1 MNKKIISLVL
11 ALVMVLGTFTSV
23 FAAETTT
30 KKAEAKKAEA
40 GEKVEKVVGKDNK
53 IQYVIDK
60 KLVEGYEDGNYGLDK
75 NIKRSEITRL
85 LVLANGNEEL
95 AKQLQGSMKIY
106 SDVDAKHWANGVISV
121 GTTVPSDAN
130 GIAMLAG
137 YPDGSFKPENDVTYA
152 ELAKML
158 VVLVKEDLTAD
169 MVKNAKWA
177 TSWMTWAAQLG
188 ILDDVNVVDSNKAAN
203 RADAFTMVYNALY
216 AMKEFKRVPAN
227 ETRGIVSNLTNSKL
241 TLNQDSEKEYTI
253 TGDTVI
259 VDGINVRKQIVK
271 VNSLNNLD
279 LYKGSLVRILV
290 NDKNEVTH
298 IIELGNPEVLA
309 RTDKE
314 NQLLDTDNHIW
325 EGVADATV
333 ETNYYKNIE
342 SLKDLDQKKVD
353 GAYATVTLNG
363 SKTKADYIK
372 FHKANGNE
380 LANLKVNDKTEIYV
394 ANPYN
399 NIMKEVKDIN
409 EALSLIGFHNYG
421 KDYKIPNVYAGF
433 DTDDHKS
440 AVKSFDSERS
450 TAKVIVFNVVSKD
463 NDGDRYRVIN
473 SSSSKFSSTLEDT
486 DGKLYDRDNVLNK
499 ANFPLN
505 YGDLLD
511 VIETR
516 GDVIDRLLD
525 HSDEKAFPVVK
536 VAQIFDNDEIQVEDR
551 FGNETLLYVGDADI
565 FNAKQYKDLAKGD
578 YLQFTANNKD
588 ARDIEIVSILDDSK
602 DTRDLFDKSGSVLN
616 VVQGI
621 EEGTAVGTVTK
632 VNNDAYPYTVEIKI
646 EEANWDKGL
655 AKTTKVFEVSK
666 EWADALKVGQD
677 VKFKVNFRDN
687 NKNDWAFNFV
697 LNDGKDTSI
706 LRKPGTLTIDE
717 YLEKEFLAD
726 IEKLTPANKVTV
738 KNVDEVAA
746 AVEAIDGQLDAQKQ
760 FKLLSENKDHAN
772 KLEAVR
778 KAVKEAK
785 AEKAAADKAAAA
797 EKAEADAKKKLTD
810 EFAEAVKAE
819 YDKVKGVKD
828 VLELKYDAETKTAT
842 VVVLDKE
849 ATFNDVNGTNTMVAL
864 GNVANGA
871 NLKYYQVENQ
881 PKQEISENKKDNRDN
896 LLADLFAATGA
907 DPSKLG
913 NFVGKE
919 VKVTAHLEKGDV
931 KATDVYTVKI
941 VEGQAK

>member
-11 ALVMVLGTFTSV
+11 ALVMVLGTFSSV
-23 FAAETTT
+23 FAETT

-158 VVLVKEDLTAD
+158 VVLAKEDLTAD

-279 LYKGSLVRILV
+279 LYKGSLVRILT

-314 NQLLDTDNHIW
+314 GELLDTDNHIW

-399 NIMKEVKDIN
+399 NIMREVKDIN

-440 AVKSFDSERS
+440 AVKSFDSERK

-525 HSDEKAFPVVK
+525 HSDEKAFPVVR
-536 VAQIFDNDEIQVEDR
+536 VLRVFDNDEIRVEDR

-602 DTRDLFDKSGSVLN
+602 DTRDLFDKSGSVLK

-621 EEGTAVGTVTK
+621 EDHTVVGVIK
-632 VNNDAYPYTVEIKI
+632 WVGEKQVEIKI
-646 EEANWDKGL
+646 ESDNWDAGL
-655 AKTTKVFEVSK
+655 NNTTKTYKVDREL
-666 EWADALKVGQD
+666 ADALK
-677 VKFKVNFRDN
+677 
-687 NKNDWAFNFV
+687 A
-697 LNDGKDTSI
+697 
-706 LRKPGTLTIDE
+706 
-717 YLEKEFLAD
+717 Y
-726 IEKLTPANKVTV
+726 
-738 KNVDEVAA
+738 
-746 AVEAIDGQLDAQKQ
+746 
-760 FKLLSENKDHAN
+760 
-772 KLEAVR
+772 
-778 KAVKEAK
+778 
-785 AEKAAADKAAAA
+785 
-797 EKAEADAKKKLTD
+797 
-810 EFAEAVKAE
+810 
-819 YDKVKGVKD
+819 
-828 VLELKYDAETKTAT
+828 
-842 VVVLDKE
+842 
-849 ATFNDVNGTNTMVAL
+849 
-864 GNVANGA
+864 
-871 NLKYYQVENQ
+871 
-881 PKQEISENKKDNRDN
+881 
-896 LLADLFAATGA
+896 
-907 DPSKLG
+907 
-913 NFVGKE
+913 VGKE
-919 VKVTAHLEKGDV
+919 VKFKAENKNYENDVRAYDFMLNDGKNVLIAPKANKNLTELEKVVNAYYESGLLSTDFDKANEDIDKVKDASYNEKKAAKDEIKKYRDEKVVPAQKATPVEFKTKSVDSNEAAIKAAKEEAAKAQKLVDALKDSKGKDDLQARIDAYNKTIKAAEDKLAVAEKQTAYDNYAKAVFAKLANLEVKSSDSKTELEANV
-931 KATDVYTVKI
+931 KAAVEAAIKD
-941 VEGQAK
+941 VEGKPADAKVVIGDINTADKKVKVKVVSDNLKIDQKEGAEKEITFAVK

>member
-23 FAAETTT
+23 FAEAAKADAKKEEVKKTET
-30 KKAEAKKAEA
+30 KKAKA

-60 KLVEGYEDGNYGLDK
+60 KLVEGYEDGTYGLDK

-158 VVLVKEDLTAD
+158 VVLAKEDLTAD

-279 LYKGSLVRILV
+279 LYKGSLVRILT

-314 NQLLDTDNHIW
+314 GELLDTDNHIW

-440 AVKSFDSERS
+440 AVKSFNSERS

-516 GDVIDRLLD
+516 GDVIDKLLD

-578 YLQFTANNKD
+578 YLQFLANNKD

-621 EEGTAVGTVTK
+621 EANTVVGTVTK
-632 VNNDAYPYTVEIKI
+632 VNNAAYPYTVEVEI
-646 EEANWDKGL
+646 EEANWDEGL
-655 AKTTKVFEVSK
+655 ARTTKVFEVSK
-666 EWADALKVGQD
+666 ENADLLAKGQKI
-677 VKFKVNFRDN
+677 KFKVEFKKYDNRDWGYDFRF
-687 NKNDWAFNFV
+687 NKAGFPAIKEGKTILQIYVNDV
-697 LNDGKDTSI
+697 
-706 LRKPGTLTIDE
+706 
-717 YLEKEFLAD
+717 
-726 IEKLTPANKVTV
+726 EKLTPANKVTV
-738 KNVDEVAA
+738 ENYKDVQKE
-746 AVEAIDGQLDAQKQ
+746 LDYIALTKLSNSDQ
-760 FKLLSENKDHAN
+760 FKFDNDYKAHAD
-772 KLEAVR
+772 KLAEVK
-778 KAVKEAK
+778 KAVAEKKAEAEKAQAKADLQAKIDEAK
-785 AEKAAADKAAAA
+785 AK
-797 EKAEADAKKKLTD
+797 
-810 EFAEAVKAE
+810 
-819 YDKVKGVKD
+819 VKD
-828 VLELKYDAETKTAT
+828 VKASEDGTEVAKTEKWAKQADIDAINNAITTAEGK
-842 VVVLDKE
+842 LDKTTE
-849 ATFNDVNGTNTMVAL
+849 EM
-864 GNVANGA
+864 
-871 NLKYYQVENQ
+871 K
-881 PKQEISENKKDNRDN
+881 
-896 LLADLFAATGA
+896 
-907 DPSKLG
+907 
-913 NFVGKE
+913 
-919 VKVTAHLEKGDV
+919 
-931 KATDVYTVKI
+931 
-941 VEGQAK
+941 QAKTTLQTAIDNFAPKAGTKEA

>member
-23 FAAETTT
+23 FAEAAKADAKKEEVKKTET
-30 KKAEAKKAEA
+30 KKAKA

-60 KLVEGYEDGNYGLDK
+60 KLVEGYEDGTYGLDK

-158 VVLVKEDLTAD
+158 VVLAKEDLTAD

-314 NQLLDTDNHIW
+314 GELLDTDNHIW

-353 GAYATVTLNG
+353 RAYATVTLNG

-440 AVKSFDSERS
+440 AVKSFNSERS

-525 HSDEKAFPVVK
+525 HSDEKAFPVVR
-536 VAQIFDNDEIQVEDR
+536 VLRVFDNDEIRVEDR

-602 DTRDLFDKSGSVLN
+602 DTRDLFDKSGSVLK

-621 EEGTAVGTVTK
+621 EDHTVVGVIK
-632 VNNDAYPYTVEIKI
+632 WVGEKQVEIKI
-646 EEANWDKGL
+646 ESDNWDAGL
-655 AKTTKVFEVSK
+655 NNTTKTYKVDREL
-666 EWADALKVGQD
+666 ADALK
-677 VKFKVNFRDN
+677 
-687 NKNDWAFNFV
+687 A
-697 LNDGKDTSI
+697 
-706 LRKPGTLTIDE
+706 
-717 YLEKEFLAD
+717 Y
-726 IEKLTPANKVTV
+726 
-738 KNVDEVAA
+738 
-746 AVEAIDGQLDAQKQ
+746 
-760 FKLLSENKDHAN
+760 
-772 KLEAVR
+772 
-778 KAVKEAK
+778 
-785 AEKAAADKAAAA
+785 
-797 EKAEADAKKKLTD
+797 
-810 EFAEAVKAE
+810 
-819 YDKVKGVKD
+819 
-828 VLELKYDAETKTAT
+828 
-842 VVVLDKE
+842 
-849 ATFNDVNGTNTMVAL
+849 
-864 GNVANGA
+864 
-871 NLKYYQVENQ
+871 
-881 PKQEISENKKDNRDN
+881 
-896 LLADLFAATGA
+896 
-907 DPSKLG
+907 
-913 NFVGKE
+913 VGKE
-919 VKVTAHLEKGDV
+919 VKFKAENKNYENDVRAYDFMLNDGKNVLIAPKANKNLTELEKVVNAYYESGLLSTDFDKANEDIDKVKDASYNEKKAAKDEIKKYRDEKVVPAQKATPVEFKTKSVDSNEAAIKAAKEEAAKAQKLVDALKDSKGKDDLQARIDAYNKTIKAAEDKLAVAEKQTAYDNYAKAVFAKLANLEVKSSDSKTELEANV
-931 KATDVYTVKI
+931 KAAVEAAIKD
-941 VEGQAK
+941 VEGKPADAKVVIGDINTADKKVKVKVVSDNLKIDQKEGAEKEITFAVK

>member
-23 FAAETTT
+23 FAETAKADAKKTEET
-30 KKAEAKKAEA
+30 KKTEVKKAEA

-53 IQYVIDK
+53 IQYIVDK
-60 KLVEGYEDGNYGLDK
+60 KLVEGYEDGNLGLDK

-106 SDVDAKHWANGVISV
+106 SDVDVKHWANGVISV

-158 VVLVKEDLTAD
+158 VVLAKKDLTAD

-216 AMKEFKRVPAN
+216 TMKEFKRVPAN

-279 LYKGSLVRILV
+279 LYKGSLVRILT

-314 NQLLDTDNHIW
+314 GELLDTDNHIW

-440 AVKSFDSERS
+440 AVKSFNSERS

-588 ARDIEIVSILDDSK
+588 ARDIEIVSILDDTK

-621 EEGTAVGTVTK
+621 EANTVAGTVTK
-632 VNNDAYPYTVEIKI
+632 VNNAAYPYTVEVEI
-646 EEANWDKGL
+646 EEANWDAGL

-666 EWADALKVGQD
+666 ENADLLSKGQNI
-677 VKFKVNFRDN
+677 KFKVEFKKYDNRDWGYDFRL
-687 NKNDWAFNFV
+687 NKAGFPAIKEGKTV
-697 LNDGKDTSI
+697 LQIYLNDV
-706 LRKPGTLTIDE
+706 
-717 YLEKEFLAD
+717 
-726 IEKLTPANKVTV
+726 EKLTPENKVTLENYKDV
-738 KNVDEVAA
+738 KKELDYIDLTKLSNSDQFKFDNDFKAHADKLKNVRTKVNDFIAKQDVVDNEMKKLSDATFKNIDNTKVTPADLKSEVESIIKDAA
-746 AVEAIDGQLDAQKQ
+746 KGKVDATKVNVAVT
-760 FKLLSENKDHAN
+760 LSAPKTAPNY
-772 KLEAVR
+772 
-778 KAVKEAK
+778 
-785 AEKAAADKAAAA
+785 AA
-797 EKAEADAKKKLTD
+797 EEKVTITVTLTNSADA
-810 EFAEAVKAE
+810 
-819 YDKVKGVKD
+819 
-828 VLELKYDAETKTAT
+828 
-842 VVVLDKE
+842 
-849 ATFNDVNGTNTMVAL
+849 
-864 GNVANGA
+864 
-871 NLKYYQVENQ
+871 
-881 PKQEISENKKDNRDN
+881 
-896 LLADLFAATGA
+896 
-907 DPSKLG
+907 
-913 NFVGKE
+913 NF
-919 VKVTAHLEKGDV
+919 
-931 KATDVYTVKI
+931 KATKDFT
-941 VEGQAK
+941 GNLAK

>member
-23 FAAETTT
+23 FAETAKADAKKTEET
-30 KKAEAKKAEA
+30 KKTEVKKAEA

-53 IQYVIDK
+53 IQYIVDK
-60 KLVEGYEDGNYGLDK
+60 KLVEGYEDGNLGLDK

-106 SDVDAKHWANGVISV
+106 SDVDVKHWANGVISV

-158 VVLVKEDLTAD
+158 VVLAKKDLTAD

-216 AMKEFKRVPAN
+216 TMKEFKRVPAN

-279 LYKGSLVRILV
+279 LYKGSLVRILT

-314 NQLLDTDNHIW
+314 GELLDTDNHIW

-399 NIMKEVKDIN
+399 NIMREVKDIN

-578 YLQFTANNKD
+578 YLQFLANNKD

-621 EEGTAVGTVTK
+621 EANTVVGTVTK
-632 VNNDAYPYTVEIKI
+632 VNNAAYPYTVEVEI
-646 EEANWDKGL
+646 EEANWDEGL
-655 AKTTKVFEVSK
+655 ARTTKVFEVSK
-666 EWADALKVGQD
+666 ENADLLAKGQNI
-677 VKFKVNFRDN
+677 KFKVEFKKYDNRDWGYDFRL
-687 NKNDWAFNFV
+687 NKAGFPAIKEGKTV
-697 LNDGKDTSI
+697 LQIYLNDV
-706 LRKPGTLTIDE
+706 
-717 YLEKEFLAD
+717 
-726 IEKLTPANKVTV
+726 EKLTPANKVTAENYKDV
-738 KNVDEVAA
+738 QKE
-746 AVEAIDGQLDAQKQ
+746 LDYIALTKLSNSDQ
-760 FKLLSENKDHAN
+760 FKFDNDYKAHAD
-772 KLEAVR
+772 KLAEVK
-778 KAVKEAK
+778 KAVAEKKAEAEKAQAKADLQAKIDEAK
-785 AEKAAADKAAAA
+785 AK
-797 EKAEADAKKKLTD
+797 
-810 EFAEAVKAE
+810 
-819 YDKVKGVKD
+819 VKD
-828 VLELKYDAETKTAT
+828 VKASEDGTEVAKTEKWAKQADIDAINNAITTAEGK
-842 VVVLDKE
+842 LDKTTE
-849 ATFNDVNGTNTMVAL
+849 EM
-864 GNVANGA
+864 
-871 NLKYYQVENQ
+871 K
-881 PKQEISENKKDNRDN
+881 
-896 LLADLFAATGA
+896 
-907 DPSKLG
+907 
-913 NFVGKE
+913 
-919 VKVTAHLEKGDV
+919 
-931 KATDVYTVKI
+931 
-941 VEGQAK
+941 QAKTTLQTAIDNFAPKAGTKEA

>member
-259 VDGINVRKQIVK
+259 VDGINARKQIVK
-271 VNSLNNLD
+271 VNNLNNLD
-279 LYKGSLVRILV
+279 LYKGSLVRILT

-298 IIELGNPEVLA
+298 IIELGNPKVLA

-314 NQLLDTDNHIW
+314 NQLLDKDNHIW
-325 EGVADATV
+325 EGVADATA
-333 ETNYYKNIE
+333 ETTNYDFDKA
-342 SLKDLDQKKVD
+342 SLKEIAQKD
-353 GAYATVTLNG
+353 INGAYATVKLN
-363 SKTKADYIK
+363 SSNTKADYIK
-372 FHKANGNE
+372 FHEANGKVF
-380 LANLKVNDKTEIYV
+380 ADLKVNDKTEIYV

-409 EALSLIGFHNYG
+409 EALSLIGFHHYG
-421 KDYKIPNVYAGF
+421 ETYKIPNVYAGF

-450 TAKVIVFNVVSKD
+450 TAKVIVFNIVSKD

-588 ARDIEIVSILDDSK
+588 ARDIEIVSILDDTK

-621 EEGTAVGTVTK
+621 QANTVVGEVK
-632 VNNDAYPYTVEIKI
+632 HVNAEAYPYTVEVLI

-666 EWADALKVGQD
+666 EWADTLTVGQD
-677 VKFKVNFRDN
+677 VKFNVNFRDN
-687 NKNDWAFNFV
+687 ERNDWAFNFV
-697 LNDGKDTSI
+697 LNDGKDTKIVKPNTTTI
-706 LRKPGTLTIDE
+706 LEQYARIIENLDTADKINISN
-717 YLEKEFLAD
+717 YFEF
-726 IEKLTPANKVTV
+726 KK
-738 KNVDEVAA
+738 
-746 AVEAIDGQLDAQKQ
+746 AVEDNGLSNSDQ
-760 FKLLSENKDHAN
+760 FKFEKDYPKHVEKVNSIKTELNKATEDNAK
-772 KLEAVR
+772 KL
-778 KAVKEAK
+778 VKSIN
-785 AEKAAADKAAAA
+785 AA
-797 EKAEADAKKKLTD
+797 EKAVEEAVVADKAENVFKGTKFVKQSDVDTLKEAIDTAKKAKAGT
-810 EFAEAVKAE
+810 FAEQKSTLDTAVETFNNAKTE
-819 YDKVKGVKD
+819 G
-828 VLELKYDAETKTAT
+828 TKTYT
-842 VVVLDKE
+842 E
-849 ATFNDVNGTNTMVAL
+849 A
-864 GNVANGA
+864 
-871 NLKYYQVENQ
+871 
-881 PKQEISENKKDNRDN
+881 
-896 LLADLFAATGA
+896 
-907 DPSKLG
+907 
-913 NFVGKE
+913 
-919 VKVTAHLEKGDV
+919 
-931 KATDVYTVKI
+931 
-941 VEGQAK
+941 

>member
-11 ALVMVLGTFTSV
+11 ALVMVLGTFSSV
-23 FAAETTT
+23 FAETT

-279 LYKGSLVRILV
+279 LYKGSLVRILT

-314 NQLLDTDNHIW
+314 GELLDTDNHIW

-333 ETNYYKNIE
+333 ETKYYKNIE

-353 GAYATVTLNG
+353 GAYATVKLN
-363 SKTKADYIK
+363 SSNTKADYIK

-399 NIMKEVKDIN
+399 NIMREVKDIN

-588 ARDIEIVSILDDSK
+588 ARDIEIVSILDDTK

-621 EEGTAVGTVTK
+621 EANTVVGTVTK
-632 VNNDAYPYTVEIKI
+632 VNNAAYPYTVEVEI
-646 EEANWDKGL
+646 EEANWDAGL

-666 EWADALKVGQD
+666 ENADLLGKGQN
-677 VKFKVNFRDN
+677 VKFKVEFKKYDNRDWGYDFRL
-687 NKNDWAFNFV
+687 NKPGFPAIKEGKTV
-697 LNDGKDTSI
+697 LQIYLNDV
-706 LRKPGTLTIDE
+706 
-717 YLEKEFLAD
+717 
-726 IEKLTPANKVTV
+726 EKLTPANKVTAENYKDV
-738 KNVDEVAA
+738 QKE
-746 AVEAIDGQLDAQKQ
+746 LDYIALTKLSNSDQ
-760 FKLLSENKDHAN
+760 FKFDNDYKAHAE
-772 KLEAVR
+772 KLADVTKKVNEFKAEAA
-778 KAVKEAK
+778 KADLQTKIDEAK
-785 AEKAAADKAAAA
+785 AKVKDVKASENGTDVAKTEKWAKQADIDAINDAIT
-797 EKAEADAKKKLTD
+797 KAEGELTKKTEKELNDAKKALQTAID
-810 EFAEAVKAE
+810 NFAPKAGE
-819 YDKVKGVKD
+819 
-828 VLELKYDAETKTAT
+828 
-842 VVVLDKE
+842 KE
-849 ATFNDVNGTNTMVAL
+849 A
-864 GNVANGA
+864 
-871 NLKYYQVENQ
+871 
-881 PKQEISENKKDNRDN
+881 
-896 LLADLFAATGA
+896 
-907 DPSKLG
+907 
-913 NFVGKE
+913 
-919 VKVTAHLEKGDV
+919 
-931 KATDVYTVKI
+931 
-941 VEGQAK
+941 

>member
-11 ALVMVLGTFTSV
+11 ALVMVLGTFSSV
-23 FAAETTT
+23 FAETT

-279 LYKGSLVRILV
+279 LYKGSLVRILT

-314 NQLLDTDNHIW
+314 GELLDTDNHIW

-353 GAYATVTLNG
+353 GAYATVKLN
-363 SKTKADYIK
+363 SSNTKADYVK
-372 FHKANGNE
+372 FHRANGNE
-380 LANLKVNDKTEIYV
+380 IVNLKVNDKTEIYV

-565 FNAKQYKDLAKGD
+565 FNAKQYKNLAKGD

-588 ARDIEIVSILDDSK
+588 ARDIEIVSILDDTK

-621 EEGTAVGTVTK
+621 EANTVVGTVTK
-632 VNNDAYPYTVEIKI
+632 VNNAAYPYTVEVEI
-646 EEANWDKGL
+646 EEANWDAGL

-666 EWADALKVGQD
+666 ENADLLGKGQNI
-677 VKFKVNFRDN
+677 KFKVEFKKYDNRDWGYDFRL
-687 NKNDWAFNFV
+687 NKPGFPAIKEGKTV
-697 LNDGKDTSI
+697 LQIYLNDV
-706 LRKPGTLTIDE
+706 
-717 YLEKEFLAD
+717 
-726 IEKLTPANKVTV
+726 EKLTPANKVTAENYKDV
-738 KNVDEVAA
+738 QKE
-746 AVEAIDGQLDAQKQ
+746 LDYIALTKLSNSDQ
-760 FKLLSENKDHAN
+760 FKFDNDYKDHAK
-772 KLEAVR
+772 KLADVTKKVNEF
-778 KAVKEAK
+778 KAE
-785 AEKAAADKAAAA
+785 AEKAAAEKAKA
-797 EKAEADAKKKLTD
+797 EKEAEILNSEPKTL
-810 EFAEAVKAE
+810 EAAIE
-819 YDKVKGVKD
+819 KGVLQ
-828 VLELKYDAETKTAT
+828 LEKAGLGEFY
-842 VVVLDKE
+842 
-849 ATFNDVNGTNTMVAL
+849 TNTVKKAKTIE
-864 GNVANGA
+864 GVNAFVQET
-871 NLKYYQVENQ
+871 LKAHE
-881 PKQEISENKKDNRDN
+881 
-896 LLADLFAATGA
+896 A
-907 DPSKLG
+907 SK
-913 NFVGKE
+913 
-919 VKVTAHLEKGDV
+919 
-931 KATDVYTVKI
+931 
-941 VEGQAK
+941 

>member
-11 ALVMVLGTFTSV
+11 ALVMVLGTFSSV
-23 FAAETTT
+23 FAETT

-279 LYKGSLVRILV
+279 LYKGSLVRILT

-314 NQLLDTDNHIW
+314 GELLDTDNHIW

-440 AVKSFDSERS
+440 AVKSFNSERS

-536 VAQIFDNDEIQVEDR
+536 VVRTFDNDEIQVEDR

-588 ARDIEIVSILDDSK
+588 ARDIEIVSILDDTK

-621 EEGTAVGTVTK
+621 EANTVVGTVTK
-632 VNNDAYPYTVEIKI
+632 VNNAAYPYTVEVEI
-646 EEANWDKGL
+646 EEANWDAGL

-666 EWADALKVGQD
+666 ENADLLSKGQNI
-677 VKFKVNFRDN
+677 KFKVEFKKYDNRDWGYDFRL
-687 NKNDWAFNFV
+687 NKAGFPAIKEGKTV
-697 LNDGKDTSI
+697 LQIYLNDV
-706 LRKPGTLTIDE
+706 
-717 YLEKEFLAD
+717 
-726 IEKLTPANKVTV
+726 EKLTPANKVTV
-738 KNVDEVAA
+738 KNYKDVQKELDYIALTKLSNSDQFKFDNDYKAHADKLAEVKKAVAA
-746 AVEAIDGQLDAQKQ
+746 K
-760 FKLLSENKDHAN
+760 
-772 KLEAVR
+772 
-778 KAVKEAK
+778 K
-785 AEKAAADKAAAA
+785 AEA
-797 EKAEADAKKKLTD
+797 EKAEAKADLQAKID
-810 EFAEAVKAE
+810 EAKA
-819 YDKVKGVKD
+819 KVKD
-828 VLELKYDAETKTAT
+828 VKASNDGTDVAKTEKWAKQADIDAINNAITTAEGELEKTTEEMKQAKT
-842 VVVLDKE
+842 TLQTAIDNFAPKAGTKE
-849 ATFNDVNGTNTMVAL
+849 A
-864 GNVANGA
+864 
-871 NLKYYQVENQ
+871 
-881 PKQEISENKKDNRDN
+881 
-896 LLADLFAATGA
+896 
-907 DPSKLG
+907 
-913 NFVGKE
+913 
-919 VKVTAHLEKGDV
+919 
-931 KATDVYTVKI
+931 
-941 VEGQAK
+941 

>member
-11 ALVMVLGTFTSV
+11 ALVMVLGTFSSV
-23 FAAETTT
+23 FAETT

-279 LYKGSLVRILV
+279 LYKGSLVRILT

-314 NQLLDTDNHIW
+314 GELLDTDNHIW

-333 ETNYYKNIE
+333 ETKYYKNIE

-399 NIMKEVKDIN
+399 NIMREVKDIN

-440 AVKSFDSERS
+440 AVKHFDSERS

-588 ARDIEIVSILDDSK
+588 ARDIEIVSILDDTK

-621 EEGTAVGTVTK
+621 EANTVVGTVTK
-632 VNNDAYPYTVEIKI
+632 VNNAAYPYTVEVEI
-646 EEANWDKGL
+646 EEANWDAGL

-666 EWADALKVGQD
+666 ENADLLGKGQN
-677 VKFKVNFRDN
+677 VKFKVEFKKYDNRDWGYDFRL
-687 NKNDWAFNFV
+687 NKPGFPAIKEGKTV
-697 LNDGKDTSI
+697 LQIYLNDV
-706 LRKPGTLTIDE
+706 
-717 YLEKEFLAD
+717 
-726 IEKLTPANKVTV
+726 EKLTPANKVTV
-738 KNVDEVAA
+738 ENYKDVQKE
-746 AVEAIDGQLDAQKQ
+746 LDYIALTKLSNSDQ
-760 FKLLSENKDHAN
+760 FKFDNDYKDHAK
-772 KLEAVR
+772 KLADVKDAVAT
-778 KAVKEAK
+778 KK
-785 AEKAAADKAAAA
+785 AEA
-797 EKAEADAKKKLTD
+797 EKAEAEKAQAKADLQAKI
-810 EFAEAVKAE
+810 AEAEKA
-819 YDKVKGVKD
+819 VKD
-828 VLELKYDAETKTAT
+828 VKESKDGSDVAKTDKWATKEDLKKINDAITAAKAELTKDT
-842 VVVLDKE
+842 E
-849 ATFNDVNGTNTMVAL
+849 AM
-864 GNVANGA
+864 
-871 NLKYYQVENQ
+871 K
-881 PKQEISENKKDNRDN
+881 
-896 LLADLFAATGA
+896 
-907 DPSKLG
+907 
-913 NFVGKE
+913 
-919 VKVTAHLEKGDV
+919 
-931 KATDVYTVKI
+931 KATTTLDTAIKAFNP
-941 VEGQAK
+941 QAGSKQA

>member
-279 LYKGSLVRILV
+279 LYKGSLVRILT

-314 NQLLDTDNHIW
+314 GELLDTDNHIW

-440 AVKSFDSERS
+440 AVKSFDSERK

-602 DTRDLFDKSGSVLN
+602 DTRDLFATSGSVLN

-621 EEGTAVGTVTK
+621 QANTVVGTITK
-632 VNNDAYPYTVEIKI
+632 VNAKAYPYTVEVLV
-646 EEANWDKGL
+646 EEANWDAGL
-655 AKTTKVFEVSK
+655 AKTHKLFEISK
-666 EWADALKVGQD
+666 DYADVLKVGQN
-677 VKFKVNFRDN
+677 VKFNVNFRDN
-687 NKNDWAFNFV
+687 ERNDWAFNFV
-697 LNDGKDTSI
+697 FNDGKDTKI
-706 LRKPGTLTIDE
+706 EKKNTLTIDE
-717 YLEKEFLAD
+717 YLAQQYPVLLTK
-726 IEKLTPANKVTV
+726 IENLTPADKVNEDNL
-738 KNVDEVAA
+738 K
-746 AVEAIDGQLDAQKQ
+746 AVEKELEDIDNLINNQAQ
-760 FKLLSENKDHAN
+760 FKLENKDKAYGD
-772 KLEAVR
+772 KLDKVKAAVASKA

-785 AEKAAADKAAAA
+785 EALEAKIAEAEKA
-797 EKAEADAKKKLTD
+797 
-810 EFAEAVKAE
+810 
-819 YDKVKGVKD
+819 VKD
-828 VLELKYDAETKTAT
+828 VKESKDGSDVAKTDKWATKEDLKKINDAITAAKAELTKDTEAMKKATTTLDTAIKAFNPQAGS
-842 VVVLDKE
+842 KE
-849 ATFNDVNGTNTMVAL
+849 A
-864 GNVANGA
+864 
-871 NLKYYQVENQ
+871 
-881 PKQEISENKKDNRDN
+881 
-896 LLADLFAATGA
+896 
-907 DPSKLG
+907 
-913 NFVGKE
+913 
-919 VKVTAHLEKGDV
+919 
-931 KATDVYTVKI
+931 
-941 VEGQAK
+941 

>member
-11 ALVMVLGTFTSV
+11 ALVMVLGTFSSV
-23 FAAETTT
+23 FAETT

-399 NIMKEVKDIN
+399 NIMREVKDIN

-738 KNVDEVAA
+738 ENFEEVAK
-746 AVEAIDGQLDAQKQ
+746 ELKAIDGQLDNQKQ
-760 FKLLSENKDHAN
+760 FKLLSENKAHAD

-778 KAVKEAK
+778 KAVADKK

-871 NLKYYQVENQ
+871 NLAKYQVETQ
-881 PKQEISENKKDNRDN
+881 PERKVDSDKDVNRVQ
-896 LLADLFAATGA
+896 LLADLKAATGKE
-907 DPSKLG
+907 SEKLVD
-913 NFVGKE
+913 FVGE
-919 VKVTAHLEKGDV
+919 VKVTAHLEKDGV
-931 KATDVYTVKI
+931 TATDIYTVKI